1 MEIKIEEKSF
11 IDLKGINSIK
21 SYASRIKDYKVGNNE
36 LNGVILLDLNIFD
49 KDNNDIFISKE
60 IPITIILAEE
70 RNIKNI
76 LIDKMDLEVIESW
89 GLNAY
94 YSLTIHFEDE
104 IVVENEKTREEN
116 DDSLEETLITK
127 ERDDESITSIED
139 NNEEESNVEIICTK
153 SHLDEKGF
161 LSFFDSF
168 LDNTFSLK
176 TIRVNDESELN
187 NLSIEYNIKIE
198 DVYKGYDKERGIVLL
213 KIND

>member
-76 LIDKMDLEVIESW
+76 LIKNNVHLSEILSVR
-89 GLNAY
+89 
-94 YSLTIHFEDE
+94 YSL
-104 IVVENEKTREEN
+104 
-116 DDSLEETLITK
+116 
-127 ERDDESITSIED
+127 
-139 NNEEESNVEIICTK
+139 
-153 SHLDEKGF
+153 
-161 LSFFDSF
+161 
-168 LDNTFSLK
+168 
-176 TIRVNDESELN
+176 
-187 NLSIEYNIKIE
+187 Y
-198 DVYKGYDKERGIVLL
+198 
-213 KIND
+213 INYCNKLYYYCL